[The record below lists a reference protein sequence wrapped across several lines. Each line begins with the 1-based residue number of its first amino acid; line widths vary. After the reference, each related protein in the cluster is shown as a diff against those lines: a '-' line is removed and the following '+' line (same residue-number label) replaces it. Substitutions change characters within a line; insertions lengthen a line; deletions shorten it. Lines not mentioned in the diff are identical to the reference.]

1 MNSKL
6 AKLKE
11 KITLNPIMTFLIL
24 TLITIIVSGFLS
36 WIGAE
41 ANYNKINPNT
51 GEYENIF
58 VSITSLLNLS
68 GMKYIFSNTLS
79 NFINFTPLSSLI
91 IILMGIG
98 IMEKSGFL
106 KTAFTLLTKYMKK
119 YTVTFII
126 SLLGILM
133 SIAGD
138 ISFLI
143 LIPLSALLFKYG
155 KRNPLLGVITAFV
168 SLTCGMGISIFFTS
182 MDSTLLTQT
191 ILGSHILD
199 ANYTISVW
207 SFLFIMLFTSVG
219 LAFLI
224 TYITEKITIT
234 KLEKYDFEDTPE
246 VEISKSDLKGLIFAL
261 IAGIIYLLVFAYCV
275 IPGLPLSGALLDHS
289 QALYIDKLF
298 SSESFFSMGFV
309 FIVMI
314 LFVVLGLFYG
324 IGAKTI
330 EDNHDFCKF
339 LGHSLDH
346 VGKTI
351 VLIFVVSVFINVFEK
366 TNIGTL
372 ITALFANVIN
382 TTKFTGIPLIFL
394 LFLVV
399 SISTIFLPSSEA
411 RWLILSGV
419 TVPVF
424 MNAGLSPEF
433 SQLIFRFSESFTLG
447 LTPLFAYFI
456 IYLAFL
462 ESYNQ
467 ERKPIH
473 LTKSLKYLL
482 PYNLI
487 IGLALLVLLIGWFLI
502 GLPIGIGSFAVL

>member
-24 TLITIIVSGFLS
+24 TLVAVLLSGLLS

-41 ANYNKINPNT
+41 ANYNRINPNT
-51 GEYENIF
+51 GEYESIF
-58 VSITSLLNLS
+58 VSVTSLFNLS

-79 NFINFTPLSSLI
+79 NFVSFTPLSSLI

-98 IMEKSGFL
+98 IMERSGFL

-126 SLLGILM
+126 SFLGILL

-138 ISFLI
+138 ISFVV

-168 SLTCGMGISIFFTS
+168 SLTCGAGISILLTS
-182 MDSTLLTQT
+182 LDSTLLTQT

-199 ANYTISVW
+199 ANYTISIW
-207 SFLFIMLFTSVG
+207 SFIFIMTITSIG
-219 LAFLI
+219 MAFLI
-224 TYITEKITIT
+224 TYITEKITTT
-234 KLEKYDFEDTPE
+234 KLEKYNFEEEE
-246 VEISKSDLKGLIFAL
+246 VEITKEKLRGLIIAL
-261 IAGIIYLLVFAYCV
+261 IAGVIYLIIFIYNI
-275 IPGLPLSGALLDHS
+275 IPGLPLSGALLDNS
-289 QALYIDKLF
+289 QTLYIDKLF
-298 SSESFFSMGFV
+298 SSSSFFSMGFV
-309 FIVMI
+309 FIIMM
-314 LFVVLGLFYG
+314 LFVILGLFYG

-339 LGHSLDH
+339 LGHSLDN

-351 VLIFVVSVFINVFEK
+351 VLLFIASLFISVFEK

-394 LFLVV
+394 LFVIV
-399 SISTIFLPSSEA
+399 SISTIFLPSSQA
-411 RWLILSGV
+411 RWMILSGV

-424 MNAGLSPEF
+424 MSAGLSPEF
-433 SQLIFRFSESFTLG
+433 SQVIFRFSESFTLG

-462 ESYNQ
+462 ENYNQ
-467 ERKPIH
+467 ERKPIN
-473 LTKSLKYLL
+473 LIKSLRYLM

-487 IGLALLVLLIGWFLI
+487 IGLALIVLLISWFLI
-502 GLPIGIGSFAVL
+502 GLPIGIGTFTVL